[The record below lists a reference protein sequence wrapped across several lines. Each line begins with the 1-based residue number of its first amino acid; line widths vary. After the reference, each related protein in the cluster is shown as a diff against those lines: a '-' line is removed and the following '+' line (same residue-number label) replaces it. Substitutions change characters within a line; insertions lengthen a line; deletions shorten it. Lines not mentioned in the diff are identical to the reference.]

1 MCQNFKV
8 CNRRPPAQFG
18 RGAGTARRAKLGAE
32 ATQPLSPDVRLP
44 PESESTP
51 VQFPGRPLASC
62 CCCCCCCCCR
72 CCCCCCCYLFAL
84 RWRER
89 TAGRSRPG
97 TEKRNGRTAVADCKG
112 PTAGRLAT
120 CRRRTTDAGLQTPTA
135 GRPCRLQTA
144 DCRQT
149 VCRRQAAE
157 GGLQAATPKG
167 RLQSSDGRL
176 QGSDH
181 RTACHLQTAE
191 YRRPTAGRPCR
202 LQTADCRQTV
212 CRRLTAER

>member
-1 MCQNFKV
+1 MSHVSKFQGLQQAAACAV
-8 CNRRPPAQFG
+8 RAR
-18 RGAGTARRAKLGAE
+18 AGTAQWAKSGAE

-62 CCCCCCCCCR
+62 CCCCCCCCCCR
-72 CCCCCCCYLFAL
+72 CCCCNLFAL

-120 CRRRTTDAGLQTPTA
+120 CRRRTTD
-135 GRPCRLQTA
+135 GRPQ
-144 DCRQT
+144 
-149 VCRRQAAE
+149 
-157 GGLQAATPKG
+157 
-167 RLQSSDGRL
+167 DGRV
-176 QGSDH
+176 
-181 RTACHLQTAE
+181 A
-191 YRRPTAGRPCR
+191 
-202 LQTADCRQTV
+202 
-212 CRRLTAER
+212 CRRLTAGRPSADGRRQKVDCRRRRQRADCRVLTADCKGPTAGRLATCRRRSTDGRPQDGRVACRRPIAGRPSADG